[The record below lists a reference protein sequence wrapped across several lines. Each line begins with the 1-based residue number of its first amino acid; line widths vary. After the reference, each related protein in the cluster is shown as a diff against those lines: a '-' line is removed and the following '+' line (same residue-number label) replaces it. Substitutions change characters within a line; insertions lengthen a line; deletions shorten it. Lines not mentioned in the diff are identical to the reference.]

1 MNSTRVIVDKLE
13 GLLGTDDLNEW
24 EQRFVRD
31 MVARRDEN
39 RLTGLSERQ
48 VRSLQNLHDK
58 HFA

>member
-1 MNSTRVIVDKLE
+1 MNSTRVMVDKLE
-13 GLLGTDDLNEW
+13 GLLGTEDLNEW
-24 EQRFVRD
+24 EHKFVTD

>member
-1 MNSTRVIVDKLE
+1 MNSTRVMVDKLE
-13 GLLGTDDLNEW
+13 GLLGTEDLNEW

-31 MVARRDEN
+31 MVTRRDEN

-48 VRSLQNLHDK
+48 VTSLQNLHDK

>member
-1 MNSTRVIVDKLE
+1 MNSTRVMVDKLE
-13 GLLGTDDLNEW
+13 GLLGTEDLNEW

-31 MVARRDEN
+31 MVTRRDEN
-39 RLTGLSERQ
+39 RLVGISERQ

>member
-1 MNSTRVIVDKLE
+1 MNSTRVMVDKLE

-31 MVARRDEN
+31 MVTRRDEN
-39 RLTGLSERQ
+39 RLTSLSERQ
-48 VRSLQNLHDK
+48 VTSLQNLHGK

>member
-1 MNSTRVIVDKLE
+1 MNSTRVMVDKLE
-13 GLLGTDDLNEW
+13 GLLGTEDLNEW
-24 EQRFVRD
+24 EQRFVTD

-39 RLTGLSERQ
+39 RLVGISERQ

>member
-1 MNSTRVIVDKLE
+1 MNSTRVMVDKLE
-13 GLLGTDDLNEW
+13 GLLGTEDLNDW
-24 EQRFVRD
+24 EQKFVTD